1 MLLTDQ
7 MGRRITLLGSIES
20 QQAIVT
26 IERAALPTDGDVV
39 KALFER
45 LVNLNSLQSNDI
57 CETTSFW

>member
-1 MLLTDQ
+1 
-7 MGRRITLLGSIES
+7 MGRRVTLLGSIEG

-26 IERAALPTDGDVV
+26 IERAALPTDGEVV

-57 CETTSFW
+57 CETTGLF